1 MSTTSTIS
9 LKVPQKLDR
18 RLARASKA
26 QGLSKSEF
34 IRRAVERT
42 LDEAQPAKLPPTM
55 LELAGDLVGTVKFG
69 PPDLSTNPK
78 YLEGYGEDR
87 RP

>member
-1 MSTTSTIS
+1 MNTVS
-9 LKVPQKLDR
+9 LKMEEKLDR
-18 RLARASKA
+18 RLARASKT
-26 QGLSKSEF
+26 QGVSKSEF
-34 IRRAVERT
+34 IRRAVERA

-55 LELAGDLVGTVKFG
+55 LELAGDLVGCLKFG

-78 YLEGYGEDR
+78 YMEGYGEDR

>member
-1 MSTTSTIS
+1 MTATSTVS

-18 RLARASKA
+18 RLARVSKS
-26 QGLSKSEF
+26 QGVSKSEF
-34 IRRAVERT
+34 IRRAVEKA
-42 LDEAQPAKLPPTM
+42 LDEAQPPPLEPSLYERAK
-55 LELAGDLVGTVKFG
+55 DLLGVIKGT

-78 YLEGYGEDR
+78 YMEGYGEDR

>member
-1 MSTTSTIS
+1 MTATNTVS

-18 RLARASKA
+18 RLARISKT

-34 IRRAVERT
+34 IRRAVEKA
-42 LDEAQPAKLPPTM
+42 LDEAQPPKLSPTL
-55 LELAGDLVGTVKFG
+55 LELAGDLIGCIKGT

-78 YLEGYGEDR
+78 YMEGYGEDR